1 MITGNSDGALVFR
14 PEMMDPSASTG
25 LWWCATA
32 EDAQAVGTNAVCLSL
47 LAKWSDLEP
56 WKEWVEQFPYT
67 AGRPSWAEA
76 GGDCGG
82 AAEPVF
88 YSGYGPEA
96 EGVPGLRH
104 AERAVGQW
112 AFQGDGQAADGSR
125 RAAGA
130 GSVEPCRC
138 GYNETEKRQARGVR
152 DPGAGQSHRGIQRG
166 RSVGL
171 DGETGRREKH
181 IAGPDPAGCGE
192 SGAEGMCLFRRAPER
207 GFQNGSAA
215 AGGRISACEAPGR
228 RCERKSVL

>member
-56 WKEWVEQFPYT
+56 WKEWVEQFPYILL
-67 AGRPSWAEA
+67 AVPPGQKQEEIAE
-76 GGDCGG
+76 
-82 AAEPVF
+82 ELQNRFFTPVMVPKPKAF
-88 YSGYGPEA
+88 RGCATLKELWDNGHFKAMDKLLMEA
-96 EGVPGLRH
+96 EELPV
-104 AERAVGQW
+104 
-112 AFQGDGQAADGSR
+112 QG
-125 RAAGA
+125 
-130 GSVEPCRC
+130 RC

-192 SGAEGMCLFRRAPER
+192 SGAEGMCLFRRTPEG
-207 GFQNGSAA
+207 GFQNGPAA